1 MEPLFL
7 KTKNTFEKE
16 ANVKLERDPK
26 QWPEN
31 ITMFLHQAYPWIT
44 NAKIQVNFN
53 RIDAEEGAGVGQIQ
67 LDDKA
72 SIPLVVENFKLQPLD
87 VFWAGDKL
95 QPLTKASLLEILE
108 GTELG
113 ESISPAR
120 SGASDMALLSRTQ
133 VPYDGRYVYASEIG
147 LSKDD
152 IFKAAQEAFDYDG
165 LAIALNQNPIFKEV
179 MTDWMKTAAAAPG
192 TPGMGLPKE
201 KRPMQP
207 KVKLASDTAPSSNAG
222 TPISAKGEDIVEGK
236 VEDHKAGENHIPKKE
251 NKIEKETHHPGVI
264 KKAGVFDLPMG
275 MKKVACVV
283 ANHIVTL
290 DGHVKEDQMA
300 AFEIGGDRYY
310 YGANFIGYRNESMDK
325 VAAYGTN
332 LTKGWGAFILQTD
345 NPLETI
351 ATEPVN
357 VLFRE
362 RTIDGFDKIAVETI
376 AGRRNIY
383 VSPDVKDWSN
393 IEGDL
398 CISGKWTFKPCG
410 QIEKVSGF
418 MPISPTGAAVLEK
431 FAEWLQ
437 QKDEPVATAAVRPK
451 NLFKEAAEIRPVSA
465 WFPLSSVRGD
475 RLVKIALDVNEDA
488 AKKTVD
494 TILGLNFITAENSY
508 KFAEQLEKISEAKEA
523 CAKLLVASRLGL
535 QLRQA
540 PLKTAMFALDA
551 AELDLAQ
558 FNNVVSGSDQH

>member
-7 KTKNTFEKE
+7 QTKNTFEKD
-16 ANVKLERDPK
+16 ANTKLERDPK

-44 NAKIQVNFN
+44 DAKIQVNFN
-53 RIDAEEGAGVGQIQ
+53 RVDADEGAGVGQIQ

-72 SIPLVVENFKLQPLD
+72 SIPIIVENFKLQPLD

-108 GTELG
+108 GSSLG

-133 VPYDGRYVYASEIG
+133 VPYDGRYVYASQIG

-152 IFKAAQEAFDYDG
+152 IFKAAKEAFEYDD
-165 LAIALNQNPIFKEV
+165 LAIALAQNPTFRVV
-179 MTDWMKTAAAAPG
+179 MTDWMKTAGAAAPG

-201 KRPMQP
+201 KRPMKP
-207 KVKLASDTAPSSNAG
+207 KVAGDTAPSSNAG
-222 TPISAKGEDIVEGK
+222 TPIGRKGEDIVDKK
-236 VEDHKAGENHIPKKE
+236 VEDHKEGENHAPKKE
-251 NKIEKETHHPGVI
+251 NLIETETHHPGVI
-264 KKAGVFDLPMG
+264 KKAGIFDLAMG
-275 MKKVACVV
+275 MQKVPCVV

-290 DGHVKEDQMA
+290 DGHVKEGQMA
-300 AFEIGGDRYY
+300 AFEISGDRYY
-310 YGANFIGYRNESMDK
+310 YGANFIGYRNESMEK
-325 VAAYGTN
+325 MAFYGTN
-332 LTKGWGAFILQTD
+332 LTNGWGAFILQTG
-345 NPLETI
+345 NPMETI

-362 RTIDGFDKIAVETI
+362 RTMDGLDKIAVETI

-383 VSPDVKDWSN
+383 VSPDVKDWSD
-393 IEGDL
+393 IDGDL
-398 CISGKWTFKPCG
+398 CISGSWTFKPCG
-410 QIEKVSGF
+410 RMEKVSGY

-437 QKDEPVATAAVRPK
+437 KEDEPVKTVHVGSK
-451 NLFKEAAEIRPVSA
+451 NLFKEASAIRPVTA
-465 WFPLSSVRGD
+465 WFPLSNIRGD
-475 RLVKIALDVNEDA
+475 SITKMALSVDEDA

-494 TILGLNFITAENSY
+494 TILGLNFITPENSY
-508 KFAEQLEKISEAKEA
+508 KFADQLEKISEAKEA

-535 QLRQA
+535 PLRQA

-551 AELDLAQ
+551 AEMDLSQ
-558 FNNVVSGSDQH
+558 FNNVMSGSDQH